1 MDKDFNTYKEGLD
14 LEILQ
19 RYCMEHG
26 TEKTFQRGEA
36 LESEGHQS
44 HWLGFIVQGC
54 FKYIVHNDVEQKEY
68 ITGFAFTG
76 EFVGDF
82 PNCMDYQFSCVSI
95 VAQTT
100 SKVFLIDGKESKN
113 LFETNKLMKDKTS
126 EIYKH
131 LFLQIYSQHLD
142 SYRLTMKERYMQ
154 LLRRCPQIV
163 QQINLKDIASFLRV
177 TPTTISKIRKEITFS
192 A

>member
-1 MDKDFNTYKEGLD
+1 MEIDFNTYKEGLD
-14 LEILQ
+14 LEVMH

-26 TEKTFQRGEA
+26 TAKTFLRGET
-36 LESEGHQS
+36 LECEGCQS

-54 FKYIVHNDVEQKEY
+54 FKYIVHNDVEQKDY
-68 ITGFAFTG
+68 ITGFAFTD
-76 EFVGDF
+76 EFVADF
-82 PNCMDYQFSCVSI
+82 PNCMEHLCANVSI
-95 VAQTT
+95 IAQTT
-100 SKVFLIDGKESKN
+100 SKVYLIDGKELER
-113 LFETNKLMKDKTS
+113 LFEMNNYLKGKTS

-131 LFLQIYSQHLD
+131 LFLQIYSQYID
-142 SYRLTMKERYMQ
+142 SYRLTVKERYTQ

-192 A
+192 V

>member
-44 HWLGFIVQGC
+44 HWL
-54 FKYIVHNDVEQKEY
+54 
-68 ITGFAFTG
+68 
-76 EFVGDF
+76 FVGDF

-142 SYRLTMKERYMQ
+142 SYRLTMKERYTQ

-192 A
+192 I